1 MSENISLS
9 GLSIRRHIGVL
20 MLTIAVIIIGL
31 FFLNR
36 LEVDL
41 LPSITYPRI
50 SLRMNVPGVSPEVI
64 LEEVTKPL
72 EEGMSATEGVV
83 QVYSETREGR
93 TKLPK
98 VLIVS
103 DKIYQILLRNRA

>member
-9 GLSIRRHIGVL
+9 SLSIRRHIGVL

-36 LEVDL
+36 LQVDL

-64 LEEVTKPL
+64 LEGFAPILPL
-72 EEGMSATEGVV
+72 YLM
-83 QVYSETREGR
+83 
-93 TKLPK
+93 
-98 VLIVS
+98 
-103 DKIYQILLRNRA
+103 